1 MKHKKEVFIAALI
14 IVFLIAIGPNIKKQV
29 WIYRKGK
36 NIDKSYSKDSLYDI
50 YIDHDEGLGLI
61 KDR

>member
-1 MKHKKEVFIAALI
+1 MKHKKEVFIATLI
-14 IVFLIAIGPNIKKQV
+14 IVFLIAIGQNIKKQV
-29 WIYRKGK
+29 GIYRKGK